1 VFHQPTPGATNVIT
15 SEPAPVRIN
24 EWMALNTNFLVDPTD
39 GQFDDWVE
47 LYNDGEERVPLE
59 GYQLTDNPA
68 SATRFIIPA
77 GVWMDGHSFLFIWAD
92 SSPTAYVP
100 GFSALHANFSLSRYG
115 EMTTLYAPDGT
126 QIDQAVFGPQAANA
140 SEGRWPN
147 GHGAAQSM
155 AYWPTPGASNVVFMI
170 REMAPLANDSFQLSA
185 PARSGSVFRVEYND
199 TVASNDWLLDSLFTA
214 DTAVATFPTT
224 PAPPDVTQRF
234 YRLIKTP

>member
-1 VFHQPTPGATNVIT
+1 
-15 SEPAPVRIN
+15 
-24 EWMALNTNFLVDPTD
+24 M
-39 GQFDDWVE
+39 E

-68 SATRFIIPA
+68 SPTRFTIPA

-92 SSPTAYVP
+92 DSPNAYVP

-115 EMTTLYAPDGT
+115 EMITLYAPDGT
-126 QIDQAVFGPQAANA
+126 QIDQAVYGPQTNNV

-147 GHGAAQSM
+147 GHGESYRM

-170 REMAPLANDSFQLSA
+170 QQIAPLADDSFQLSA
-185 PARSGSVFRVEYND
+185 PARSGSVFRLEYNG

-214 DTAVATFPTT
+214 NTAVATFPTT

-234 YRLIKTP
+234 YRLIKAP